1 MKRLCINSACVLIAL
16 AGSFLEIAA
25 GETSDLLYDPYAHP
39 SIIREFESCKVPARY
54 TESTIVDQLRELCRS
69 ILADYRSG
77 QFRESRASLEQYI
90 RLLESDGELTHSKQN
105 AIRCSRIFQAQIDL
119 LLGEYE
125 IARKQIEGV
134 LVEWQKLARR
144 EVIIATSIKAQSM
157 FESGEHYD
165 GILQLNESRS
175 ELQKDH
181 EPADEYIAV
190 DLGLRHTL
198 NCAIWGYTNETLKF
212 LSLLS
217 KDKTRDTGDHALNM
231 LIESRIRHIR
241 GLYLLQHYH
250 WESAHVELV
259 AAIAARKKLNLAN
272 DRTLAHLLIMSQI
285 AHMQFDPNIDQNNAD
300 EYWQGAEDLLSTFDI
315 DCVLERALILKSKGE
330 YSLLVKNKMAA
341 EEFFDASSD
350 LYAKQVPDHPNII
363 ANNLRIR
370 FLSDITGKEEA
381 AAVSEEI
388 GTIASDLPIVASHA
402 YFSLGYK
409 CDPKYSRPI
418 LAKSIA
424 LTRDT
429 CGARHMTNGMTTL
442 LLAGQ
447 CITAGDSPHAKR
459 LLNDLLGDLKRNPG
473 MAEEGDRTRKL
484 ISLAEKGL
492 EAINEN

>member
-54 TESTIVDQLRELCRS
+54 TESTIVDQLRELRRS

-190 DLGLRHTL
+190 DLGLRYTL
-198 NCAIWGYTNETLKF
+198 NCAAWGYTNE
-212 LSLLS
+212 
-217 KDKTRDTGDHALNM
+217 ALNFWSLVVKGNM
-231 LIESRIRHIR
+231 RTGNRELDILLESRVRYIK
-241 GLYLLQHYH
+241 GMYLLQAYH
-250 WESAHVELV
+250 CESAHTELV

-272 DRTLAHLLIMSQI
+272 DRTLAHMLIMSQI

-300 EYWQGAEDLLSTFDI
+300 DYWQGAEDLLSTFDI

-330 YSLLVKNKMAA
+330 YSLMLKNQLEA

-370 FLSDITGKEEA
+370 FLSDITGKKEA

-388 GTIASDLPIVASHA
+388 GSIASDLPIVASHA
-402 YFSLGYK
+402 YFSLGSR
-409 CDPKYSRPI
+409 CDRKNAIPFFE
-418 LAKSIA
+418 KSLA
-424 LTRDT
+424 LTRNA
-429 CGARHMTNGMTTL
+429 CGARHTINSFSTL
-442 LLAGQ
+442 VLAERYS
-447 CITAGDSPHAKR
+447 TAGDAAHAKK
-459 LLNDLLGDLKRNPG
+459 LINDHLDDLKRNPG